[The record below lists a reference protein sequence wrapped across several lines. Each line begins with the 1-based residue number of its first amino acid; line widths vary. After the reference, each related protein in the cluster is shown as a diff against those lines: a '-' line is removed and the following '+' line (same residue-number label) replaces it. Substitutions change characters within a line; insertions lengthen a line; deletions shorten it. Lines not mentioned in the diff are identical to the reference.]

1 MTVRRSALSLIALTL
16 GALIAPPVP
25 MQPSAWAGAHFVL
38 PDGDSKGQ
46 LIKLAT
52 TPHLVEPLD
61 ALGPDSPDNEIA
73 VMKSAQSA
81 FTTLL
86 QISIGHSIDRDPC
99 DMMVVQPT
107 DSALTDF
114 NSQKLGRAIEQSP
127 ILNAKVR
134 PQVGRS
140 GKSSTTYEK
149 KFAGGTVFLCLATSS
164 ADLRSKT
171 IKKAYCDE
179 IDEYA
184 DDLNEQGD
192 PLDMIAARQMQF
204 LKAAT
209 WKRAY
214 ISTPTIKGA
223 SKIETKYEGGDQ
235 RQWTMTCPGCGDTN
249 LRFEWGKSF
258 VYKTESPYEAHYVP
272 PCCGT
277 VIEGWQKYDVY
288 LTGRWVATK
297 PGLGRY
303 KSYFF
308 GGLNAPFVPWDAIA
322 KAACDAGTNS
332 TKLKTFYNL
341 MLGLPFE
348 IKLNVLEVDV
358 LLARRESSLKR
369 YAVPPQALILTG
381 YLDVQMR
388 GGWLQI
394 MAHAPNREKWI
405 IDAVYIDGDTA
416 AMNGEFW
423 QTAIRETVDR
433 EFPDA
438 FGRMRKLDALG
449 IDSGYRPHYVYS
461 KVRQLQRLNPLS
473 GREVILA
480 TKGLP
485 GWGRPPLGQPVLVDI
500 NLDGKKIKQGVKVWG
515 IGTWPLKAAHFT
527 DLAIEMATGQLVYPD
542 GYYHHGSWVGM
553 DEVYFKQL
561 TAETLQKFKSR
572 TGSTVSKWVPHGPN
586 HFLDCSVGNLAMFEY
601 LGGSSTTP
609 EEWASLAIIR
619 GLPPELSTV
628 DLFTPAKSGNLVEI
642 SKADEAIAQRKHA
655 ERTAEQPMTDAARG
669 WLDGYEVKI

>member
-1 MTVRRSALSLIALTL
+1 MTARRSALSLIAMTL
-16 GALIAPPVP
+16 AALIAPPVP
-25 MQPSAWAGAHFVL
+25 MLPSAWADAHFVL
-38 PDGDSKGQ
+38 PDGNSKGQ
-46 LIKLAT
+46 TIKLSA
-52 TPHLVEPLD
+52 TPHLIEPLD
-61 ALGPDSPDNEIA
+61 ALGPDSSDNEIA

-114 NSQKLGRAIEQSP
+114 NSQKLGRAIEETP
-127 ILNAKVR
+127 ILHQKVR

-184 DDLNEQGD
+184 EDLNEQGD

-204 LKAAT
+204 LRAAT

-214 ISTPTIKGA
+214 ISTPTIKGS
-223 SKIETKYEGGDQ
+223 SKIEVKYEGGDQ
-235 RQWTMTCPGCGDTN
+235 RQWTMTCPHCGDSN

-258 VYKTESPYEAHYVP
+258 RYNPEPPYEAHYVP

-288 LTGRWVATK
+288 LTGRWVPTK
-297 PGLGRY
+297 PGIGRY

-308 GGLNAPFVPWDAIA
+308 GGLNAPFVPWDYVA
-322 KAACDAGTNS
+322 KGACDAGTSS

-341 MLGLPFE
+341 TLGLPYE
-348 IKLNVLEVDV
+348 IKVSLVDTA
-358 LLARRESSLKR
+358 LLLSRREPDLKR
-369 YAVPPQALILTG
+369 GYIPPQGLIVTA
-381 YLDVQMR
+381 YADVQMR
-388 GGWLQI
+388 GMWLSTV
-394 MAHAPNREKWI
+394 AHAPNREKWLV
-405 IDAVYIDGDTA
+405 DAQYIDGDTA
-416 AMNGEFW
+416 DMNGEAW
-423 QTAIRETVDR
+423 QTLIRETIDR

-438 FGRMRKLDALG
+438 FGGMRKLDALG
-449 IDSGYRPHYVYS
+449 IDSGYRTHVVYA
-461 KVRQLQRLNPLS
+461 KVRQSQRLHPMT

-480 TKGLP
+480 TKGLQ
-485 GWGRPPLGQPVLVDI
+485 GWGRPPIGQPVLVDI
-500 NLDGKKIKQGVKVWG
+500 NLEGKKIKQGVKVWG
-515 IGTWPLKAAHFT
+515 IGTWPLKAAHYT
-527 DLAIEMATGQLVYPD
+527 DLNVEKPAEALIYPS
-542 GYYHHGSWVGM
+542 GYFHHGMWV
-553 DEVYFKQL
+553 DEVYFKQV

-572 TGSTVSKWVPHGPN
+572 NGGTTSKWVPHGPN
-586 HFLDCSVGNLAMFEY
+586 HFLDCSVGNHALFEY
-601 LGGSSTTP
+601 LGGSSSTP
-609 EEWASLAIIR
+609 AQWAALAMAR

-628 DLFTPAKSGNLVEI
+628 DLFTPQKSGNVVEI
-642 SKADEAIAQRKHA
+642 AKADEAIAKRKAA
-655 ERTAEQPMTDAARG
+655 ERKELPEMTDAARG
-669 WLDGYEVKI
+669 WLDGYEVKL